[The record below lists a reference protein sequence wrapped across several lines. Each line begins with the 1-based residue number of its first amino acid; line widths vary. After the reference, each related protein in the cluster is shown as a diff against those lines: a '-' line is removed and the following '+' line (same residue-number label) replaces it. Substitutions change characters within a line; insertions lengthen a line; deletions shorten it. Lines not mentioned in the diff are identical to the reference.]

1 MQRFI
6 IFLNAIICLIT
17 ASAQQPAVIKPKSWL
32 LQTFQPGSGNTLA
45 YSGEWQEVPYT
56 ASINELIDAGYRFVD
71 SSGKPIK
78 ANEVENHYW
87 RYRAEMPEMAEASTY
102 KNIGFRMP
110 RPEPAAA
117 YLLNGQQIGVGQST
131 QLPILNV
138 ISSSTLAGESS
149 LFLAQLPSLKDAAK
163 LYFPLSGSNKWPA
176 DNDTAN
182 PKGSV
187 VLRKPPVQFGWDVA
201 PRRVLNGL
209 GSEPEFIPF
218 DNMLVLDAFTT
229 IEFKAGNNAKINLH
243 WVIRTDSAIEVR
255 LMAGLSQTSVVD
267 TLMRL
272 SAGQQEY
279 ITSFSI
285 NNPILW
291 QTNGNGWHHLY
302 QLNLHAMHGRDRYS
316 NELTFG
322 IRDIQLQR
330 VTDSKGESFRFVV
343 NGKPI
348 FMKGANLLPQQGFH
362 SEEQRKK
369 LWEGPN
375 SLVKQ
380 MAAAGYNM
388 LRVWGGGGLMPES
401 FYRQCDELG
410 ILVWQDLMFSGTVYP
425 YNGFWKNRALT
436 EVVSVWKQT
445 RQHPCMALYCGNNEI
460 DVALKHWGWDKTYG
474 WDSTD
479 KAFMQ
484 QQYQTMFEDDLARIF
499 NEAGTNYLS
508 SSPVSNWAPETE
520 MGSGDNHLWYVWHGE
535 RPLQDFDNKI
545 PRFAS
550 EYGLPSWPS
559 LECVR
564 NHFGSDKPESRML
577 SYKGLKLLSGYMVT
591 EFGAMPKDTLSTILL
606 SQYLQARAL
615 VRAFRAHKKDPN
627 CGGSLYWQANDI
639 WPGITWSTV
648 DFMGNK
654 KASWYPISREF
665 VSDINPAFHPELDK
679 TYLKQVKF
687 TAKRKGDY
695 LTIKVG
701 KEWLMGLMLL
711 KDGKLLDIHGNVADL
726 SPGTTYRVLLPE
738 NIGEIQI
745 ATAWGLL
752 NGQGLLPK

>member
-6 IFLNAIICLIT
+6 VLLTTFFCLI
-17 ASAQQPAVIKPKSWL
+17 ALSAQEHRAIKPKSWL
-32 LQTFQPGSGNTLA
+32 LQTFQPGPGNTLA

-56 ASINELIDAGYRFVD
+56 ASINELIDAGYRFLD
-71 SSGKPIK
+71 SSGMPIK

-87 RYRAEMPEMAEASTY
+87 RYRAELPEMAEAAKF
-102 KNIGFRMP
+102 KNVAFRMAS
-110 RPEPAAA
+110 PEPAAA

-131 QLPILNV
+131 QLPILN
-138 ISSSTLAGESS
+138 IIPTSTLAGENS
-149 LFLAQLPSLKDAAK
+149 LFIAQLPSLKDAAK
-163 LYFPLSGSNKWPA
+163 LYFPLSGSTEWPA

-218 DNMLVLDAFTT
+218 DNMLVVDVFTT
-229 IEFKAGNNAKINLH
+229 VDYKPGNKAKINLH
-243 WVIRTDSAIEVR
+243 WVIRADSAIDIQLR
-255 LMAGLSQTSVVD
+255 AGMNSKSVVD

-272 SAGQQEY
+272 SEGQQEY
-279 ITSFSI
+279 IMSFI
-285 NNPILW
+285 LENPVLW
-291 QTNGNGWHHLY
+291 QPNGQGWHHLY
-302 QLNLHAMHGRDRYS
+302 KLDLLATHGRERFMK
-316 NELTFG
+316 ELTFG
-322 IRDIQLQR
+322 IRDIQLER
-330 VTDSKGESFRFVV
+330 VNDNKGESFRFMV
-343 NGKPI
+343 NGKPV
-348 FMKGANLLPQQGFH
+348 FMKGSNLLPQQGFH

-375 SLVKQ
+375 SLVNQ
-380 MAAAGYNM
+380 MAVAGYNM

-401 FYRQCDELG
+401 FYKQCDELG
-410 ILVWQDLMFSGTVYP
+410 ILVWQDLMYSGTVYP

-436 EVVSVWKQT
+436 EAVSVWKQT

-460 DVALKHWGWDKTYG
+460 DVALKHWGWDKTYS

-484 QQYQTMFEDDLARIF
+484 DQYRQMFEEDFSRIF
-499 NEAGTNYLS
+499 EKGNVNYLP

-520 MGSGDNHLWYVWHGE
+520 MARGDNHLWYVWHGE
-535 RPLQDFDNKI
+535 RPLQDFDTKI

-564 NHFGSDKPESRML
+564 KYFGSDKPESRML
-577 SYKGLKLLSGYMVT
+577 SYKGLKLLNGYMVT
-591 EFGAMPKDTLSTILL
+591 EFGALPKDTLSTILL
-606 SQYLQARAL
+606 SQYLQARVL
-615 VRAFRAHKKDPN
+615 VRAYRAHKNDSN

-654 KASWYPISREF
+654 KAAWYPIWREF
-665 VSDINPAFHPELDK
+665 IGVTNSSFNPKLDK
-679 TYLKQVKF
+679 SYLKQVKF

-701 KEWLMGLMLL
+701 KEWLMGLMIL
-711 KDGKLLDIHGNVADL
+711 KDVKLLDIIGNVVDL
-726 SPGTTYRVLLPE
+726 SPGTTYKVLLPE

>member
-6 IFLNAIICLIT
+6 VLLTTFFCLI
-17 ASAQQPAVIKPKSWL
+17 ALSAQEHRAIKPKSWL
-32 LQTFQPGSGNTLA
+32 LQTFQPGPGNTLA

-56 ASINELIDAGYRFVD
+56 ASINELIDAGYRFLD
-71 SSGKPIK
+71 SSGMPIK

-87 RYRAEMPEMAEASTY
+87 RYRAELPEMAEAAKF
-102 KNIGFRMP
+102 KNVAFRMAS
-110 RPEPAAA
+110 PEPAAA

-131 QLPILNV
+131 QLPILN
-138 ISSSTLAGESS
+138 IIPTSTLAGENS
-149 LFLAQLPSLKDAAK
+149 LFIAQLPSLKDAAK
-163 LYFPLSGSNKWPA
+163 LYFPLSGSTEWPA

-218 DNMLVLDAFTT
+218 DNMLVVDVFTT
-229 IEFKAGNNAKINLH
+229 VDYKPGNKAKINLH
-243 WVIRTDSAIEVR
+243 WVIRADSAIDIQLR
-255 LMAGLSQTSVVD
+255 AGMNSKSVVD

-272 SAGQQEY
+272 SEGQQEY
-279 ITSFSI
+279 IMSFI
-285 NNPILW
+285 LENPVLW
-291 QTNGNGWHHLY
+291 QPNGQGWHHLY
-302 QLNLHAMHGRDRYS
+302 KLDLLATHGRERFMK
-316 NELTFG
+316 ELTFG
-322 IRDIQLQR
+322 IRDIQLER
-330 VTDSKGESFRFVV
+330 VNDNKGESFRFMV
-343 NGKPI
+343 NGKPV
-348 FMKGANLLPQQGFH
+348 FMKGSNLLPQQGFH

-375 SLVKQ
+375 SLVNQ
-380 MAAAGYNM
+380 MAVAGYNM

-401 FYRQCDELG
+401 FYKQCDELG
-410 ILVWQDLMFSGTVYP
+410 ILVWQDLMYSGTVYP

-436 EVVSVWKQT
+436 EAVSVWKQT

-460 DVALKHWGWDKTYG
+460 DVALKHWGWDKTYS

-484 QQYQTMFEDDLARIF
+484 DQYRQMFEEDFSRIF
-499 NEAGTNYLS
+499 EKGNVNYLP

-520 MGSGDNHLWYVWHGE
+520 MARGDNHLWYVWHGE
-535 RPLQDFDNKI
+535 RPLQDFDTKI

-564 NHFGSDKPESRML
+564 KYFGSDKPESRML
-577 SYKGLKLLSGYMVT
+577 SYKGLKLLNGYMVT
-591 EFGAMPKDTLSTILL
+591 EFGALPKDTLSTILL
-606 SQYLQARAL
+606 SQYLQARVL
-615 VRAFRAHKKDPN
+615 VRAYRAHKNDSN

-654 KASWYPISREF
+654 KAAWYPIWREF
-665 VSDINPAFHPELDK
+665 IGVTNSSFNPKLDK
-679 TYLKQVKF
+679 SYLKQVKF

-701 KEWLMGLMLL
+701 KEWLMGLMIL
-711 KDGKLLDIHGNVADL
+711 KDVKLLDIIGNVVDL
-726 SPGTTYRVLLPE
+726 SPGTTYKVLLPV

>member
-6 IFLNAIICLIT
+6 VLLTTFFCLIA
-17 ASAQQPAVIKPKSWL
+17 ASAQEHRAIKPKSWL
-32 LQTFQPGSGNTLA
+32 LQTFQPGPGNTLA
-45 YSGEWQEVPYT
+45 YSGDWQEVPYT
-56 ASINELIDAGYRFVD
+56 ASINELIDAGYRFLD
-71 SSGKPIK
+71 SAGKTIK
-78 ANEVENHYW
+78 VNEVENHYW
-87 RYRAEMPEMAEASTY
+87 RYRAELPEMAEAATY
-102 KNIGFRMP
+102 RNVVFRMA

-117 YLLNGQQIGVGQST
+117 YLINGQQIGVGQST
-131 QLPILNV
+131 QSPILN
-138 ISSSTLAGESS
+138 ILSTSTLAGESS
-149 LFLAQLPSLKDAAK
+149 LFIAQLPSLKDAAK
-163 LYFPLSGSNKWPA
+163 LYFPLSGSTKWPA

-187 VLRKPPVQFGWDVA
+187 VLRKPPAQFGWDVA

-229 IEFKAGNNAKINLH
+229 VDYKHAGNAKINLH
-243 WVIRTDSAIEVR
+243 WVIRADSAIEVR
-255 LMAGLSQTSVVD
+255 LRAGMNSVSVLD
-267 TLMRL
+267 TLIRL
-272 SAGQQEY
+272 TVGQQEY
-279 ITSFSI
+279 ITSYTLED
-285 NNPILW
+285 PILW
-291 QTNGNGWHHLY
+291 QPNGQGWHHLY
-302 QLNLHAMHGRDRYS
+302 KLNLNAMHGRDRFMQ
-316 NELTFG
+316 ELAFG
-322 IRDIQLQR
+322 VRDIKLQR
-330 VTDSKGESFRFVV
+330 VADNKGESFRFMV
-343 NGKPI
+343 NGQTV

-369 LWEGPN
+369 LWEGPS

-380 MAAAGYNM
+380 MADAGYNM

-401 FYRQCDELG
+401 FYRQCDALG
-410 ILVWQDLMFSGTVYP
+410 ILVWQDLMYSGTVYP
-425 YNGFWKNRALT
+425 YNGFWKNRALSET
-436 EVVSVWKQT
+436 VSVWKQT
-445 RQHPCMALYCGNNEI
+445 RQHPCIALYCGNNEV
-460 DVALKHWGWDKTYG
+460 DVAMKYWGWDKTYS

-484 QQYQTMFEDDLARIF
+484 EQYRQMFEEDFSRIF
-499 NEAGTNYLS
+499 KDAGVNYLP

-535 RPLQDFDNKI
+535 RPLQDFDTKI

-564 NHFGSDKPESRML
+564 KYFGSEKPESRML
-577 SYKGLKLLSGYMVT
+577 SYKGLKLLNGYMVT
-591 EFGAMPKDTLSTILL
+591 EFGAFPKDTLSTILL

-615 VRAFRAHKKDPN
+615 MRAYRAHSNDTA

-654 KASWYPISREF
+654 KAAWYPMERAFIGAPTASF
-665 VSDINPAFHPELDK
+665 NPKLDK
-679 TYLKQVKF
+679 SYLKQVKF
-687 TAKRKGDY
+687 SANRKGDY

-711 KDGKLLDIHGNVADL
+711 KDGKLLDVIGNVVDL
-726 SPGTTYRVLLPE
+726 SPGTTYKVLLPE
-738 NIGEIQI
+738 KIGEIQI